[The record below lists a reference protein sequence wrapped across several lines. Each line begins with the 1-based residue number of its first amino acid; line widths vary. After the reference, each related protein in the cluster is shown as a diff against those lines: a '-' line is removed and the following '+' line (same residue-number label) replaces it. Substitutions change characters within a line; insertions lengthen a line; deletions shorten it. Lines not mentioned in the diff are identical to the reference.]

1 MAISAT
7 VLRLFAQDFDG
18 PRAEN
23 APEPEVIEPTFNAEE
38 LAAAREQGW
47 AEGRESAL
55 AEAVAQHELALA
67 KAAIAVA
74 EQVAGLQREWQSA
87 AEENARATARLVFDV
102 LGALFPALNAAHGEQ
117 EFLALVQALLPGLAR
132 QPAVT
137 VRAHPSF
144 TGALARE
151 FEQHE
156 LVEPGRIQIIPV
168 DAIAP
173 GDVRLLWAEGSSGRE
188 AAEVWRRVSAVLR
201 DWGLAI
207 PPIEAGGLENVA

>member
-1 MAISAT
+1 MAMSAT
-7 VLRLFAQDFDG
+7 VLQLFTQDFDA
-18 PRAEN
+18 PRAEHT
-23 APEPEVIEPTFNAEE
+23 PEPEVIEPTFSAEDV
-38 LAAAREQGW
+38 AAAREQGW

-55 AEAVAQHELALA
+55 AEAVTQHELALA
-67 KAAIAVA
+67 KAATAVA

-87 AEENARATARLVFDV
+87 SEENAWATARLVFDV

-117 EFLALVQALLPGLAR
+117 EVLALVRALLPGLAR

-144 TGALARE
+144 AGTLVRE

-156 LVEPGRIQIIPV
+156 LVDPGRVQVVPLET
-168 DAIAP
+168 IAS

-188 AAEVWRRVSAVLR
+188 AAEVWRRVSTVLR
-201 DWGLAI
+201 DCGLTI